1 MLGDVSMGNKE
12 RFQSLNLAFS
22 QVQSTGRLM
31 GQDLLQMVQQG
42 FNPLQII
49 SEKTGRTMVS
59 LKKDME
65 NGAISAGMVTEA
77 FRNATSEGGRFYGAM
92 DRQSQTVT
100 GRISTLKDSFSQAT
114 GALTEALLP
123 AFTDLVNKLIKI
135 TTWFTSLNE
144 GNRQAILN
152 FIAIVVALGPAVN
165 IMGALIKFGGLIAKL
180 FGSKGALTIAF
191 NALSKVVTAMA
202 FSLGLP
208 VTAMVAII
216 AGVVALTVIIVK
228 FHKQIGEFFV
238 SVWNGLTK
246 FISNVWNSIPQFFA
260 NIGKAI
266 VDFISAIPE
275 TLAYWGGFILGRII
289 KLFADIIIGIVD
301 FIGKIPGYI
310 GSFVNFWAEMPGKLW
325 GVLLKGLENFGK
337 FISSLWDSIV
347 TEVPKLIDKFVKFM
361 QELPGKMLEIGK
373 NIVDGL
379 FKGIKNAW
387 EGLKKSVGKLFG
399 SFVDGI
405 KDGLGIKSPSRV
417 FAEEVGQWIPKGISV
432 GIDANTKSV
441 SDSLNKVKTMAKSMN
456 LQYEYG
462 LGAIDASKKTVNTTV
477 NSPINLTIEHFEN
490 KSDTDIKGIV
500 SKMEYY
506 RRQLALAKG
515 GND

>member
-1 MLGDVSMGNKE
+1 
-12 RFQSLNLAFS
+12 
-22 QVQSTGRLM
+22 
-31 GQDLLQMVQQG
+31 
-42 FNPLQII
+42 
-49 SEKTGRTMVS
+49 
-59 LKKDME
+59 
-65 NGAISAGMVTEA
+65 
-77 FRNATSEGGRFYGAM
+77 
-92 DRQSQTVT
+92 
-100 GRISTLKDSFSQAT
+100 
-114 GALTEALLP
+114 
-123 AFTDLVNKLIKI
+123 
-135 TTWFTSLNE
+135 
-144 GNRQAILN
+144 
-152 FIAIVVALGPAVN
+152 
-165 IMGALIKFGGLIAKL
+165 
-180 FGSKGALTIAF
+180 
-191 NALSKVVTAMA
+191 
-202 FSLGLP
+202 
-208 VTAMVAII
+208 
-216 AGVVALTVIIVK
+216 
-228 FHKQIGEFFV
+228 
-238 SVWNGLTK
+238 
-246 FISNVWNSIPQFFA
+246 
-260 NIGKAI
+260 
-266 VDFISAIPE
+266 
-275 TLAYWGGFILGRII
+275 
-289 KLFADIIIGIVD
+289 
-301 FIGKIPGYI
+301 
-310 GSFVNFWAEMPGKLW
+310 
-325 GVLLKGLENFGK
+325 
-337 FISSLWDSIV
+337 
-347 TEVPKLIDKFVKFM
+347 M